1 MSSHVPFTNN
11 VRDLSTDKGFQFKF
25 CCGRCG
31 NGYLSAFQP
40 NVLGVAGGALQAAS
54 GLLGGKLRQAA
65 SSAYNVQRLIAGPAH
80 DAAMR
85 AAVEE
90 VTPQFTQCNRC
101 GKWVCRKICW
111 NGERN
116 QCASCSPKMDQELA
130 AMESEGTVHQL
141 RRKIHNGSIDLTSG
155 VRLDSA
161 AAGQQSVAAPRAC
174 SSCGSR
180 ISQGAKFCPDCGHKV
195 ALKQSCPSCGVES
208 AVGAKFCAEC
218 GHGFSP

>member
-25 CCGRCG
+25 CCGRCR

-40 NVLGVAGGALQAAS
+40 NLIGVAGGALRVA
-54 GLLGGKLRQAA
+54 GRLLGGPLHRAA
-65 SSAYNVQRLIAGPAH
+65 SSAHDVQRLIAGPAH

-90 VTPQFTQCNRC
+90 VAPQFNQCNRC

-116 QCASCSPKMDQELA
+116 QCVNCSPKMDQELA
-130 AMESEGTVHQL
+130 AMESEGTVQQL
-141 RRKIHNGSIDLTSG
+141 RRKIHNGSIDLTASA
-155 VRLDSA
+155 RLDSA
-161 AAGQQSVAAPRAC
+161 AAGQRSVAAQRAC
-174 SSCGSR
+174 SCGAR
-180 ISQGAKFCPDCGHKV
+180 ISQGTKFCSECGQKV
-195 ALKQSCPSCGVES
+195 ALKQSCPACNVES
-208 AVGAKFCAEC
+208 AVGAKFCGEC
-218 GHGFSP
+218 GHRFS